1 MKKFFGKLDSYFE
14 ITKRGSTWLKEILGG
29 VLVFF
34 AMIYILPVNSS
45 ILGTMNMPT
54 GAIFAATAI
63 CSGICCLLMGGYAK
77 FPVALS
83 AGMGMNAY
91 LAFTVCGQL
100 GYSWQEG
107 LAVVIVSGILF
118 FIFTLTPVRRWIIDA
133 IPRSLKYTISAGLG
147 AFICFVGLKMGGIIV
162 ADPGTFVKLTSFNP
176 STSGYAILAMGGIV
190 LVFMLMAVPNQ
201 YVKKFAI
208 LIAMVAVAAVGL
220 ILNACGIKNM
230 PSFSADTGSIADMG
244 QVFGKGFM
252 AIPDILKK
260 PQTYGVIFSFIMVNL
275 FDTTATIIT
284 VGEHVGMVDKET
296 GKVAGKAGSRAFI
309 ADASGALIS
318 GVFGTSPVTSFAEST
333 VGVEFGARTGVS
345 AITTGLLFFLSLA
358 IFPAFNVFA
367 GISVDGST
375 FTPCSSLALVSVGAL
390 MFYNLRNIDWDDR
403 LVVFSCFITFIMMI
417 LTYSLTNGIALGII
431 FYALMRLVSGHIKD
445 TSPVLWVLGLV
456 FLALIIVN
464 SVIDSINGTP
474 ANAAALLAAEV
485 EPLKAL
491 LIK

>member
-1 MKKFFGKLDSYFE
+1 MKKFFGKLDGYFE

-45 ILGTMNMPT
+45 ILGTMGIPT
-54 GAIFAATAI
+54 GAVFAATAI
-63 CSGICCLLMGGYAK
+63 CSGLCCLLMGGYAR

-100 GYSWQEG
+100 GYTWQEG

-118 FIFTLTPVRRWIIDA
+118 FVFTLTPVRRWIIDA

-162 ADPGTFVKLTSFNP
+162 GNSSTLVSLGNFNP
-176 STSGYAILAMGGIV
+176 QTNGYALLALGGVI
-190 LVFMLMAVPNQ
+190 LVFMLMVVPNQ

-208 LIAMVAVAAVGL
+208 LIAMVVVAIIGL

-230 PSFSADTGSIADMG
+230 PSFDANTGSIADIG
-244 QVFGKGFM
+244 GVFGKGFLS
-252 AIPDILKK
+252 IPDILVK

-367 GISVDGST
+367 GIQIGADT
-375 FTPCSSLALVSVGAL
+375 FTPCSSLALVAVGAL
-390 MFYNLRNIDWDDR
+390 MFSNLRNIEWDDKI
-403 LVVFSCFITFIMMI
+403 LVFSCFITFIMII
-417 LTYSLTNGIALGII
+417 LTYSITDGIAFGMI
-431 FYALMRLVSGHIKD
+431 FYALMRLVSGHVKD
-445 TSPVLWVLGLV
+445 TSPVIWVLGV
-456 FLALIIVN
+456 IFLALFVVN
-464 SVIDSINGTP
+464 TVIANLDSGSSHGMILLQSIAEPIKNLSV
-474 ANAAALLAAEV
+474 
-485 EPLKAL
+485 
-491 LIK
+491 